1 MKKVV
6 AASLLAVSSV
16 FAYTDVYQF
25 LGKLD
30 TTLDGRPILG
40 DIVGYNEDVIGKFSC
55 SNKGEY
61 QVELIILNL
70 NVGYKD
76 VLTKKLDNK
85 RGNEVCKALGRK
97 DPDIEVYSS
106 TYINGAKYNIDSDG
120 YNNSEATN
128 KYGLPGCKLL
138 HSAAIDA
145 NGGKH
150 DFVWRSCYTVDI
162 ANASIK
168 PVPVDYDS
176 KESVYTY
183 ARKLMDSAHAW
194 NDTHINKYSGL
205 WIDMKEQ
212 RDRYPGNK
220 ILEIAADANYLGDYV
235 DGKGNY
241 LFSIKPSQSDEPFIA
256 LAGKEYVIDFKLNH
270 KEELV
275 SAIRA
280 YYLAN
285 RTPDKTTYVYEC
297 HPSTKVD
304 GVQSSSLGFI
314 VQKIYDVETYRYAAL
329 NPYDK
334 NNKYSCQKDI
344 DGTVMDPTAAAGILL
359 FTNATFVPPLV
370 TQK

>member
-1 MKKVV
+1 MKKVIV
-6 AASLLAVSSV
+6 ASLLAVSSM
-16 FAYTDVYQF
+16 FGYTDVYQF
-25 LGKLD
+25 LDKLE

-40 DIVGYNEDVIGKFSC
+40 DIVGYNEDVIGKLSC
-55 SNKGEY
+55 SSNGEY
-61 QVELIILNL
+61 QLELTILNL

-106 TYINGAKYNIDSDG
+106 TYIEGAKYYIDSDG
-120 YNNSEATN
+120 YNNSESKN

-150 DFVWRSCYTVDI
+150 DFIWRSCYTVDI

-168 PVPVDYDS
+168 PVVVDYDS

-183 ARKLMDSAHAW
+183 ARKLMDSTKAW
-194 NDTHINKYSGL
+194 NDKHLNKYSGL

-212 RDRYPGNK
+212 RDRYAGNK
-220 ILEIAADANYLGDYV
+220 ILEIAADADYLGDYV

-241 LFSIKPSQSDEPFIA
+241 LFSIKPSQSDEPYMA
-256 LAGKEYVIDFKLNH
+256 LAGKEYAIDFKLNH
-270 KEELV
+270 KDNLV

-280 YYLAN
+280 YHAAN
-285 RTPDKTTYVYEC
+285 NTPGRTMYVYKC
-297 HPSTKVD
+297 YPSTKVD
-304 GVQSSSLGFI
+304 GVQSTSLGFI
-314 VQKIYDVETYRYAAL
+314 VQKLYDIETYRYIAL

-334 NNKYSCQKDI
+334 DNKYSCQKDI
-344 DGTVMDPTAAAGILL
+344 EGTIMDPTAAAGILL
-359 FTNATFVPPLV
+359 FTNATLVPPIV